1 MMRCMADEAPPAE
14 VVHAFGLRGEPSRL
28 PGGQGSAWRVAD
40 VVLKPRADPT
50 FQAWLGTELA
60 GVDQV
65 GFVLSDVVRATD
77 GRWVVDGWGATTLLV
92 RSSSKTLD
100 VDWLTVLS
108 AGRAF
113 HRATRELPRPAWLA
127 ARSDWWAQAD
137 RAAWDEQSM
146 EVIPRLQ
153 PLVDRLR
160 QTVAPLGRDQLVH
173 ADLTGNVLVD
183 ADHAPG
189 IIDVS
194 PYWRPTAYADGIVIA
209 DAICWHGA
217 QHRLAHDAGVSMAAV
232 ARGLLFRVLTTNAMQ
247 QDRPDPSVL
256 TLEVDRYVKT
266 MTVLGL

>member
-160 QTVAPLGRDQLVH
+160 QAVAPLGRDQLVH

-183 ADHAPG
+183 AATHRGSSTSRHTGGRLPTPMASSLRTRSAGTGLSTGWHTTPASAWPRWHEACCFAYSPPTRCSRIAP
-189 IIDVS
+189 IRPCS
-194 PYWRPTAYADGIVIA
+194 LWRSTA
-209 DAICWHGA
+209 
-217 QHRLAHDAGVSMAAV
+217 
-232 ARGLLFRVLTTNAMQ
+232 T
-247 QDRPDPSVL
+247 
-256 TLEVDRYVKT
+256 
-266 MTVLGL
+266 